1 MKLSELLE
9 KLEYQ
14 LLFGTDDKDVK
25 ALKYRSDKCAQGDA
39 FFALCGRDADG
50 HDFLADAAA
59 HGAEVFFVE
68 DARAADRL
76 KASEEENEEG
86 NFERSAALPTVIR
99 VPDSRRALALAACAF
114 YRYPSEELLTIG
126 ITGTKGKTTTAFLL
140 QAILEQAGIPTG
152 MIGTVR
158 CGYAGH
164 YRAAENTTPESCEIQ
179 KMLREMAD
187 AGCKAAVMEV
197 SSQGLKY
204 SRTAGIAFDYA
215 LFTNLTPDH
224 IGVGEHA
231 DFAEYAYWKSRL
243 FTQCRTAVLHAA
255 DPHWKQMARDSSAQK
270 QILFRAGEARLLRE
284 NGLLGSSFTIPGCEK
299 PLRIGLPGIHNVE
312 NAMGAIAIAE
322 DLGIRETCIREAL
335 REACVPGRTETVD
348 IGPDRIALVDYA
360 HNGVALRHLLQT
372 LRQYEPRR
380 LLLVFGCG
388 GERDRERRFEM
399 GRAAAQLADLSLV
412 TSDNPRREDPRRI
425 LRDIAAA
432 MDEAQGNYRIMED
445 RREAIRTAVQ
455 ITEPGDILVIA
466 GKGHETYQLIGE
478 EIRHFD
484 DREELRKGR
493 KL

>member
-1 MKLSELLE
+1 MRLSELLE

-25 ALKYRSDKCAQGDA
+25 ALKYQSDKCAQGDA
-39 FFALCGRDADG
+39 FFALRGRDADG
-50 HDFLADAAA
+50 HDFLADAAV
-59 HGAEVFFVE
+59 HGAETFFVE
-68 DARAADRL
+68 DARAADKL
-76 KASEEENEEG
+76 KFPEDENREG
-86 NFERSAALPTVIR
+86 LDTMPTAIR
-99 VPDSRRALALAACAF
+99 VADSRKALALAACAF

-140 QAILEQAGIPTG
+140 QAILEHAGIPTG

-164 YRAAENTTPESCEIQ
+164 YRTAENTTPESCEIQ
-179 KMLREMAD
+179 KMLREMVD
-187 AGCKAAVMEV
+187 AGCKAVVMEV

-204 SRTAGIAFDYA
+204 SRTTGICFDYA

-224 IGVGEHA
+224 IGMGEHA
-231 DFAEYAYWKSRL
+231 DFEEYAYWKSRL
-243 FTQCRTAVLHAA
+243 FTTCRIAVLHAA
-255 DPHWKQMARDSSAQK
+255 DPHWKQMMRDSSAKK
-270 QILFRAGEARLLRE
+270 QILFRAGEVQLLRQD
-284 NGLLGSSFTIPGCEK
+284 GLLGSSFTIPSCEK
-299 PLRIGLPGIHNVE
+299 PFCIRLPGIHNVE

-322 DLGIRETCIREAL
+322 NLGIREALIREAL
-335 REACVPGRTETVD
+335 REARVPGRTETVD
-348 IGPDRIALVDYA
+348 LGSGCIALVDYA
-360 HNGVALRHLLQT
+360 HNGISLFHLLQT
-372 LRQYEPRR
+372 LRQYEPHR

-388 GERDRERRFEM
+388 GERDRARRFEM
-399 GRAAAQLADLSLV
+399 GRAAAQLADFSLV
-412 TSDNPRREDPRRI
+412 TSDNPRREDPLRI

-432 MDEAQGNYRIMED
+432 MDEAQGNYRIIED

-455 ITEPGDILVIA
+455 MADIGDILVVA

>member
-1 MKLSELLE
+1 MRLSELLE

-25 ALKYRSDKCAQGDA
+25 ALKYQSDKCAQGDA
-39 FFALCGRDADG
+39 FFALRGRDADG

-59 HGAEVFFVE
+59 HGAEIFFVE
-68 DARAADRL
+68 DAQAADKL
-76 KASEEENEEG
+76 KSPKHG
-86 NFERSAALPTVIR
+86 SRERPAVLPTAIR
-99 VPDSRRALALAACAF
+99 VTDSRRALALAACAF

-140 QAILEQAGIPTG
+140 QAVLEQAGLPTG
-152 MIGTVR
+152 MIGTVH

-164 YRAAENTTPESCEIQ
+164 YRTAANTTPESCEIQ

-204 SRTAGIAFDYA
+204 SRAAGIYFDYA

-224 IGVGEHA
+224 IGAGEHA

-243 FTQCRTAVLHAA
+243 FTQCRTAVLHEA
-255 DPHWKQMARDSSAQK
+255 DPHWKQMAQDSCAEK
-270 QILFRAGEARLLRE
+270 QILFRAGEVRLLRE

-299 PLRIGLPGIHNVE
+299 PLCIGLPGTHNVE
-312 NAMGAIAIAE
+312 NAMGAIAIAQ
-322 DLGIRETCIREAL
+322 DLGIRGASIREAL
-335 REACVPGRTETVD
+335 REARVPGRTEMVD
-348 IGPDRIALVDYA
+348 IGPGCTALVDYA

-399 GRAAAQLADLSLV
+399 GRAAAQLADISLV

-432 MDEAQGNYRIMED
+432 MDEAQGNYRIIED

-455 ITEPGDILVIA
+455 MTERGDILVVA
-466 GKGHETYQLIGE
+466 GKGHETYQLIGD